1 MCSGVNCGWHRH
13 VSPVNQ
19 ITHPSAEPPT
29 TRCMPT
35 VLYLRCADVMFAV
48 LYCCAAAQQ
57 EGHHRG
63 RQAPGHISFFKR
75 YDTVGSLGAHL
86 SAAPTPEEIITPP
99 HSAWLAAQER
109 QTNRTTPGGQTYP
122 GDGNASSASTMAAA
136 GSSADSEMAAEHP
149 PVLGANGQYAGAAG
163 TGAGGSGSGLQQL
176 LERTQQLHA
185 TGQD

>member
-1 MCSGVNCGWHRH
+1 MCSGVNCGWHRP
-13 VSPVNQ
+13 VSLSTKLHIHQ
-19 ITHPSAEPPT
+19 LSHQPPGICALCCT
-29 TRCMPT
+29 FA
-35 VLYLRCADVMFAV
+35 VLTFCFAV

-99 HSAWLAAQER
+99 HSAWLAAQEL

-136 GSSADSEMAAEHP
+136 GSSADSQAAAEHP
-149 PVLGANGQYAGAAG
+149 PVLGTNGQYTGAAG
-163 TGAGGSGSGLQQL
+163 AGAGGSGSGLQQL